1 VRAQVR
7 TGGAPS
13 AASSGQVFA
22 SHRVRCMSKYF
33 EASIVIGGRAGSGSS
48 TSELGI
54 IPFPCFS
61 PRAHDTHN
69 RRLLNTFIYFAFAMT
84 DVASRTTDPRSSI
97 DRWEVEELVSEVIT
111 RLYSAPDR
119 GPASSARLPPC
130 LTSALIQGRRGR
142 EHEGREIQHK
152 IAQPSRRR
160 GERARRRATP
170 RRPRLPRDRLPSQ
183 LGRTQPRVVPGGRP
197 PAARTFAPAT

>member
-1 VRAQVR
+1 
-7 TGGAPS
+7 
-13 AASSGQVFA
+13 
-22 SHRVRCMSKYF
+22 MD
-33 EASIVIGGRAGSGSS
+33 
-48 TSELGI
+48 I
-54 IPFPCFS
+54 IAKLSQEHSVNAREQSPFPCFS

-130 LTSALIQGRRGR
+130 LTSALARG
-142 EHEGREIQHK
+142 EGR
-152 IAQPSRRR
+152 
-160 GERARRRATP
+160 
-170 RRPRLPRDRLPSQ
+170 
-183 LGRTQPRVVPGGRP
+183 GG
-197 PAARTFAPAT
+197 